1 MAEAPS
7 DIESLSVTGMSFCEF
22 IPPLDNWQHE
32 QMLGATYARNT
43 TTKMLSDKMLHDI
56 GVVNMM
62 ECYTMISVVRYQ
74 LFFIFVLCSSLFDQ
88 NKNLK
93 SVRKLEFRGLRVLLY
108 WPLDW
113 GSYLTYKDTLWE
125 MVINCVISH
134 HWSGLSVNKD

>member
-1 MAEAPS
+1 
-7 DIESLSVTGMSFCEF
+7 
-22 IPPLDNWQHE
+22 
-32 QMLGATYARNT
+32 MLGATCARNT

-108 WPLDW
+108 
-113 GSYLTYKDTLWE
+113 
-125 MVINCVISH
+125 
-134 HWSGLSVNKD
+134 